1 MSLFH
6 PPAWFPPQLA
16 FLWPLIWVQV
26 LMLRAQIRAA
36 YGRGVVYRWSVTD
49 NLRVYLVS
57 IEWMPG
63 QKKARTHLL
72 PREHFNDRLA
82 AACDGRAAAP
92 AYLHL
97 QPLSLGRG
105 VGVRGK
111 GGSKS
116 VVCAA
121 ATSPLI
127 PNPLFGRTQG
137 VRFPSQAPGRRGFHL
152 PLPET

>member
-16 FLWPLIWVQV
+16 FLWPIIWVQV

-36 YGRGVVYRWSVTD
+36 YGRGVVYRWSLTD

-63 QKKARTHLL
+63 QKAERAWLK
-72 PREHFNDRLA
+72 PRAHVNDRLA

-111 GGSKS
+111 GVSTN

-127 PNPLFGRTQG
+127 PNPF
-137 VRFPSQAPGRRGFHL
+137 SPGRRGFHL

>member
-16 FLWPLIWVQV
+16 FLWPLTWVQV

-63 QKKARTHLL
+63 QKKERAWLK
-72 PREHFNDRLA
+72 PAAYASDRLA
-82 AACDGRAAAP
+82 AACDPCGYTP
-92 AYLHL
+92 IHL
-97 QPLSLGRG
+97 RVLPLSLGRG
-105 VGVRGK
+105 VRVRG
-111 GGSKS
+111 GGLSANS
-116 VVCAA
+116 ARA
-121 ATSPLI
+121 DRALPLI
-127 PNPLFGRTQG
+127 PNPFSPR
-137 VRFPSQAPGRRGFHL
+137 RRGSHL

>member
-6 PPAWFPPQLA
+6 PPSHFPPQLA
-16 FLWPLIWVQV
+16 FLWPIIWVQV

-63 QKKARTHLL
+63 QKKERAILKPASNYT
-72 PREHFNDRLA
+72 DRLA
-82 AACDGRAAAP
+82 AACDGRAAMP
-92 AYLHL
+92 EHL
-97 QPLSLGRG
+97 RTL
-105 VGVRGK
+105 
-111 GGSKS
+111 
-116 VVCAA
+116 
-121 ATSPLI
+121 PLI

-137 VRFPSQAPGRRGFHL
+137 VRFPSQAQGRRGSHL

>member
-16 FLWPLIWVQV
+16 FLWPIIWVQV

-63 QKKARTHLL
+63 QKKARTHLQ
-72 PREHFNDRLA
+72 PASHYSDRLA
-82 AACDGRAAAP
+82 AACDGRAAMP
-92 AYLHL
+92 EHL
-97 QPLSLGRG
+97 RTL
-105 VGVRGK
+105 
-111 GGSKS
+111 
-116 VVCAA
+116 
-121 ATSPLI
+121 PLI
-127 PNPLFGRTQG
+127 PKPLFGRTQC
-137 VRFPSQAPGRRGFHL
+137 VRFSSQAPWRKGSHL

>member
-6 PPAWFPPQLA
+6 PPSHFPPQLA
-16 FLWPLIWVQV
+16 FLWPIIWVQV

-36 YGRGVVYRWSVTD
+36 YGRGVVYRWSLTD

-63 QKKARTHLL
+63 QKAERAWLK
-72 PREHFNDRLA
+72 PRAHVNDRLA

-111 GGSKS
+111 GASAS
-116 VVCAA
+116 AVRADMA
-121 ATSPLI
+121 YPHI
-127 PNPLFGRTQG
+127 PNPFSPR
-137 VRFPSQAPGRRGFHL
+137 RRGLNL

>member
-6 PPAWFPPQLA
+6 PPSHFPPQLA
-16 FLWPLIWVQV
+16 FLWPIIWVQV

-63 QKKARTHLL
+63 QKKERVWLK

-97 QPLSLGRG
+97 QPLSPGRG
-105 VGVRGK
+105 AYTCLCRKPEANPDPKNQPHPQSAFTGVARAGAY
-111 GGSKS
+111 GPS
-116 VVCAA
+116 
-121 ATSPLI
+121 TS
-127 PNPLFGRTQG
+127 
-137 VRFPSQAPGRRGFHL
+137 
-152 PLPET
+152 

>member
-6 PPAWFPPQLA
+6 PPAWFPPQLT

-63 QKKARTHLL
+63 QKTERAILN
-72 PREHFNDRLA
+72 PASNYSDRLA
-82 AACDGRAAAP
+82 AACDGRAAMPEHPSTLA
-92 AYLHL
+92 L
-97 QPLSLGRG
+97 
-105 VGVRGK
+105 
-111 GGSKS
+111 
-116 VVCAA
+116 
-121 ATSPLI
+121 TSPLA
-127 PNPLFGRTQG
+127 RAAQG
-137 VRFPSQAPGRRGFHL
+137 VRFHSQAQGRRDSHL
-152 PLPET
+152 PLLEP

>member
-6 PPAWFPPQLA
+6 PPPQIPPQLA

-63 QKKARTHLL
+63 QKKAHAWLK
-72 PREHFNDRLA
+72 PREHYSDRLA
-82 AACDGRAAAP
+82 AACDGRAAMP
-92 AYLHL
+92 AYATNPKISAH
-97 QPLSLGRG
+97 PGAGRG
-105 VGVRGK
+105 PVPL
-111 GGSKS
+111 
-116 VVCAA
+116 CAVLA
-121 ATSPLI
+121 VLDPGLRRDER
-127 PNPLFGRTQG
+127 FQG
-137 VRFPSQAPGRRGFHL
+137 NL

>member
-6 PPAWFPPQLA
+6 PPPQIPPQLA
-16 FLWPLIWVQV
+16 FLWPIIWVQV

-63 QKKARTHLL
+63 QKAERAWLT
-72 PREHFNDRLA
+72 PSEYYNDRLA
-82 AACDGRAAAP
+82 AACDGRAAVP
-92 AYLHL
+92 AYATNPHISAH
-97 QPLSLGRG
+97 PGAGRG
-105 VGVRGK
+105 PAPLR
-111 GGSKS
+111 
-116 VVCAA
+116 AA
-121 ATSPLI
+121 LAALDPGIRWDERL
-127 PNPLFGRTQG
+127 
-137 VRFPSQAPGRRGFHL
+137 QAIL

>member
-6 PPAWFPPQLA
+6 PPSHFPPKLA
-16 FLWPLIWVQV
+16 FLWPIIWVQV

-63 QKKARTHLL
+63 QKKGRAILKLAAHAS
-72 PREHFNDRLA
+72 DRLA

-97 QPLSLGRG
+97 RPLSTGRG
-105 VGVRGK
+105 AGVRGK
-111 GGSKS
+111 GASARTAL
-116 VVCAA
+116 AA
-121 ATSPLI
+121 ATLPLT
-127 PNPLFGRTQG
+127 PTPL
-137 VRFPSQAPGRRGFHL
+137 PGERGLPL

>member
-6 PPAWFPPQLA
+6 PPSHFPPQLA
-16 FLWPLIWVQV
+16 FLWPIIWVQV

-63 QKKARTHLL
+63 QKKERTHLQ
-72 PREHFNDRLA
+72 PAAHASDRLA
-82 AACDGRAAAP
+82 AACDGRMAAP
-92 AYLHL
+92 AYFHL
-97 QPLSLGRG
+97 RSLSLGRG
-105 VGVRGK
+105 AGVRGK
-111 GGSKS
+111 GISAGA
-116 VVCAA
+116 VLAA
-121 ATSPLI
+121 ATSPLT
-127 PNPLFGRTQG
+127 PTPL
-137 VRFPSQAPGRRGFHL
+137 PGERGLHL

>member
-1 MSLFH
+1 
-6 PPAWFPPQLA
+6 
-16 FLWPLIWVQV
+16 
-26 LMLRAQIRAA
+26 MLRAQIRAA

-63 QKKARTHLL
+63 QKKERTHLQ
-72 PREHFNDRLA
+72 PASHYSDRLA

-97 QPLSLGRG
+97 QPLLLGEKG
-105 VGVRGK
+105 LGMRGK
-111 GGSKS
+111 GASERAALAEISRPLTPTPLSKE
-116 VVCAA
+116 
-121 ATSPLI
+121 
-127 PNPLFGRTQG
+127 
-137 VRFPSQAPGRRGFHL
+137 RGL

>member
-16 FLWPLIWVQV
+16 FLWPIIWVQV

-63 QKKARTHLL
+63 QKKERAILKPAAHTS
-72 PREHFNDRLA
+72 DRLA
-82 AACDGRAAAP
+82 AACDGRMAAPEHLRTLPLTPPLAAAN
-92 AYLHL
+92 AGR
-97 QPLSLGRG
+97 PLAL
-105 VGVRGK
+105 
-111 GGSKS
+111 
-116 VVCAA
+116 A
-121 ATSPLI
+121 SPQE
-127 PNPLFGRTQG
+127 N
-137 VRFPSQAPGRRGFHL
+137 GFHL

>member
-6 PPAWFPPQLA
+6 PPTHFPPQLA
-16 FLWPLIWVQV
+16 FLWPIIWVQV

-63 QKKARTHLL
+63 QKKARTHLQ
-72 PREHFNDRLA
+72 PREHFSDRLA

-92 AYLHL
+92 AYLHVL
-97 QPLSLGRG
+97 PLLLGEKG
-105 VGVRGK
+105 LGMRGK
-111 GGSKS
+111 GASAR
-116 VVCAA
+116 AA
-121 ATSPLI
+121 LAETSRPLT
-127 PNPLFGRTQG
+127 PPPL
-137 VRFPSQAPGRRGFHL
+137 PKERGL

>member
-16 FLWPLIWVQV
+16 FLWPIIWVQV

-63 QKKARTHLL
+63 QKKERAILKPASHYT
-72 PREHFNDRLA
+72 DRLA

-97 QPLSLGRG
+97 QPLLLGEKG
-105 VGVRGK
+105 LGMRGK
-111 GGSKS
+111 GASAR
-116 VVCAA
+116 AA
-121 ATSPLI
+121 LAEVMLPLT
-127 PNPLFGRTQG
+127 PTPL
-137 VRFPSQAPGRRGFHL
+137 PGERGFHL

>member
-63 QKKARTHLL
+63 QKAERAWLK
-72 PREHFNDRLA
+72 PRAHVNDRLA
-82 AACDGRAAAP
+82 AACDGQMAAP
-92 AYLHL
+92 AHLHVL
-97 QPLSLGRG
+97 PLLPWEKGLGM
-105 VGVRGK
+105 RGK
-111 GGSKS
+111 GASAR
-116 VVCAA
+116 AA
-121 ATSPLI
+121 LAETSRPLT
-127 PNPLFGRTQG
+127 PTPLP
-137 VRFPSQAPGRRGFHL
+137 VERGL